1 MISRYFLATK
11 SKMVLLGPKWSLEGA
26 TQKWTE
32 MDRFCS
38 KMKVFLKLECFRF
51 LKIFYFSFDGSLF
64 VETEQNRSEFNRT
77 RARPS
82 RQPHTPVLHCW
93 THTVF
98 KPYNPDYFLMIY
110 GIDWNFVLIL
120 EIILR
125 RKWREGWCMLI
136 IT

>member
-1 MISRYFLATK
+1 MISRYFLVRNGHFWP
-11 SKMVLLGPKWSLEGA
+11 KMEPWSGHFR
-26 TQKWTE
+26 WE
-32 MDRFCS
+32 MDRFCQ
-38 KMKVFLKLECFRF
+38 KLIVFCNKNVFGQNLMVHCSLKL
-51 LKIFYFSFDGSLF
+51 
-64 VETEQNRSEFNRT
+64 TERNRPEFNRT